1 MKHSCRK
8 ATVFFLA
15 VAVLLV
21 CGWLVVS
28 WYQGKEEER
37 QLYENWKNAMLPE
50 VQQLVRLYAAFEES
64 DSENDL
70 RALIRA
76 YDAAYENTKNI
87 FEGGGMINLAHIA
100 GWLRK
105 DYPVWQKQTFLLALD
120 EQNQWLYQGLQEKPP
135 AWMLKR
141 YRSEYNSGL
150 RDILDTY

>member
-1 MKHSCRK
+1 MKKKVR
-8 ATVFFLA
+8 FA
-15 VAVLLV
+15 VLIAAVLLV

-28 WYQGKEEER
+28 CYQGKEER

-64 DSENDL
+64 GSENDL
-70 RALIRA
+70 EALARA
-76 YDAAYENTKNI
+76 YDSAYENTKNI
-87 FEGGGMINLAHIA
+87 FEGGGMIDLTYIA

-105 DYPVWQKQTFLLALD
+105 DYPVWRKQAMLLELD
-120 EQNQWLYQGLQEKPP
+120 VQNQWLYQGLQEKQP

>member
-1 MKHSCRK
+1 MNKKVRF
-8 ATVFFLA
+8 AVLL

-64 DSENDL
+64 GSENDL
-70 RALIRA
+70 EALIRA

-105 DYPVWQKQTFLLALD
+105 DYPVWQKQAFLLALD
-120 EQNQWLYQGLQEKPP
+120 EQNQWLYQGLQANQPV
-135 AWMLKR
+135 WMLEK
-141 YRSEYNSGL
+141 YRDAYSINL